1 MLGMFFTTAFLT
13 LAVEALVFNNYSHHY
28 GVVEE
33 ETFMSVLNALF
44 SPLIWLIN
52 PWYLIHRVKVHLN
65 RGRVDISQEEA
76 NKIMEYPEYNLG
88 KRYA

>member
-33 ETFMSVLNALF
+33 
-44 SPLIWLIN
+44 
-52 PWYLIHRVKVHLN
+52 
-65 RGRVDISQEEA
+65 
-76 NKIMEYPEYNLG
+76 
-88 KRYA
+88 